1 VPHHPPTYS
10 VFSFPGCLERC
21 GTLTLN
27 VLSARAPS
35 QAKDLT
41 DWCAW
46 DDRIL
51 CQLPDYL
58 CCRFPFILT
67 HKKACHIEV
76 AALLRARTI
85 GNSPSAL
92 RNNIAELHSQAY
104 LHKVQTFLAL
114 AQKEK
119 RLWPSREFSAPPD
132 FEGVPTLYWFL
143 AIYVR
148 DIMTRCKELKRSLA
162 STYGRIL
169 KIDSTKKVIK
179 KLAGHA
185 RHNATWV
192 TNVGNERGEVLTS
205 VVTSSESADGLQR
218 MADDIMNR
226 FAAANQPAPEVLYTD
241 RDCCRL
247 NIGGSKL
254 NDLFHQWND
263 LPVRL
268 DIWHFMRRLAL
279 GCQSESHPL
288 YPTFMSQLTRCIFE
302 WDEGDYEQ
310 LKKAVT
316 ATLQAAGL

>member
-1 VPHHPPTYS
+1 
-10 VFSFPGCLERC
+10 
-21 GTLTLN
+21 
-27 VLSARAPS
+27 
-35 QAKDLT
+35 
-41 DWCAW
+41 
-46 DDRIL
+46 
-51 CQLPDYL
+51 
-58 CCRFPFILT
+58 
-67 HKKACHIEV
+67 
-76 AALLRARTI
+76 
-85 GNSPSAL
+85 
-92 RNNIAELHSQAY
+92 
-104 LHKVQTFLAL
+104 
-114 AQKEK
+114 
-119 RLWPSREFSAPPD
+119 
-132 FEGVPTLYWFL
+132 
-143 AIYVR
+143 
-148 DIMTRCKELKRSLA
+148 M
-162 STYGRIL
+162 
-169 KIDSTKKVIK
+169 
-179 KLAGHA
+179 
-185 RHNATWV
+185 